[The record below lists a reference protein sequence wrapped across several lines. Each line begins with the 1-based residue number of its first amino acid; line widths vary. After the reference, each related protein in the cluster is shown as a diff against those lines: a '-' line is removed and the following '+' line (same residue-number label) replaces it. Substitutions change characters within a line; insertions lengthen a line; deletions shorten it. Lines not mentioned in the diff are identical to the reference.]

1 MGGGGGIAGIVLGG
15 IAFLICCGSVAF
27 CWYRRNQP
35 ERGMTKLSRAD
46 TKPLPEGGPKSSV
59 IGWHAEWQA
68 VKWKEKRERWFTPSE
83 KEKYASSLDYA
94 GGRSPS
100 VLGVPPLALKGA
112 CATPTPGGG
121 GVHKKS
127 TQMALPISSQPPLPP
142 HGTMAAGLTGW
153 RGPGGG
159 LDAVVHQAAAMESF
173 DEDAEDVVA
182 PEASFERRRGA
193 HRLTAHGTPMGA
205 ALGSISVDGGRMT
218 EEVSSGGGSC
228 AVTPPMANTPPIEGG
243 GIRLFRI

>member
-1 MGGGGGIAGIVLGG
+1 M
-15 IAFLICCGSVAF
+15 
-27 CWYRRNQP
+27 
-35 ERGMTKLSRAD
+35 
-46 TKPLPEGGPKSSV
+46 
-59 IGWHAEWQA
+59 
-68 VKWKEKRERWFTPSE
+68 
-83 KEKYASSLDYA
+83 
-94 GGRSPS
+94 
-100 VLGVPPLALKGA
+100 PPLALNKGGA
-112 CATPTPGGG
+112 CATTPGGG

-159 LDAVVHQAAAMESF
+159 LDAVVHQAAMSPV
-173 DEDAEDVVA
+173 DDAEEGEDVVA

-193 HRLTAHGTPMGA
+193 HRLTAHGVAM
-205 ALGSISVDGGRMT
+205 GSISVDGGRMT

-228 AVTPPMANTPPIEGG
+228 AVTPPMGNTPPIEGG